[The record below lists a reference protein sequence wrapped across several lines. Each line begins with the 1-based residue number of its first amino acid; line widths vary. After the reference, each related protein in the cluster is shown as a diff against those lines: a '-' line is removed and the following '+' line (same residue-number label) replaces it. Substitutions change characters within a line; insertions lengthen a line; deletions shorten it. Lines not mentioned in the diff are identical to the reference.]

1 MVKVKLIEKLSG
13 STLLESL
20 VAMILLLIC
29 IILATGVINSIVH
42 SSNATEKLRAV
53 LLTQE
58 LMNQTRMEERY
69 IDEDIQE
76 DHFLLQ
82 KRASKYQD
90 IDDIVMII
98 ITAKNEM
105 GEKLSVQHELVKIY
119 P

>member
-1 MVKVKLIEKLSG
+1 MVRVKLIGKLSG

-29 IILATGVINSIVH
+29 IILATGVINSLSQ
-42 SSNATEKLRAV
+42 SSNDLEKLKSA
-53 LLTQE
+53 LLSQE
-58 LMNQTRMEERY
+58 LMNQTRKEERY

-76 DHFLLQ
+76 DRILLQ
-82 KRASKYQD
+82 KRSSKYNN
-90 IDDIVMII
+90 IDDVVMIV

-105 GEKLSVQHELVKIY
+105 GENLSVQHELVKIY